1 MHLSHNI
8 LLAPDFPLIRLI
20 PDNNDNNATPNFC
33 SCASVWTI
41 HWEEDGDDDGSGDA
55 KSLSITDYVAEQEE
69 LKGGETVSGSERIT
83 NF

>member
-1 MHLSHNI
+1 MNY
-8 LLAPDFPLIRLI
+8 PL
-20 PDNNDNNATPNFC
+20 
-33 SCASVWTI
+33 
-41 HWEEDGDDDGSGDA
+41 EEDGDDDGSGDA